1 MKSKEVQE
9 YLNRNQIHGKERNR
23 IRFICEKLENKLR
36 DKAIHS
42 FCLVKCG
49 DRRCSGNSSYVC
61 YDLHIFIKCYDK
73 QL

>member
-1 MKSKEVQE
+1 MKSKEVRE

-23 IRFICEKLENKLR
+23 IRFICEKLEDELR

-61 YDLHIFIKCYDK
+61 HDLWDFMKCYDK